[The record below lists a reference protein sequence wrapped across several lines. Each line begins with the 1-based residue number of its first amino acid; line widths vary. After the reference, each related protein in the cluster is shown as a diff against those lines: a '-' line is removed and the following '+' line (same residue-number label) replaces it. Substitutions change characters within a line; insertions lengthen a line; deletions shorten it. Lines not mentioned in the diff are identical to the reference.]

1 MDPITGIISAL
12 YIGARV
18 MEILEEQKTLTEE
31 QMWEYIRQ
39 SEIRTDELLDV
50 ANKLLEGV
58 KT

>member
-12 YIGARV
+12 YIGAKV

-39 SEIRTDELLDV
+39 SEIRTDELLGI
-50 ANKLLEGV
+50 ANQLLEGV